1 MYLLYDLLQL
11 RRASLRQTL
20 YVQRHVYQSSQ
31 QNLADL
37 TTNDLNETF
46 KRVRNHLSLKN
57 SIIFRFLRNIIV
69 IEAFVFHSFNEKL
82 KMKAQIQDIIIR
94 YELSAF

>member
-1 MYLLYDLLQL
+1 MYLLYDLFQL

-31 QNLADL
+31 QNFADL
-37 TTNDLNETF
+37 TTNDLNEAF
-46 KRVRNHLSLKN
+46 ERVRNHLSLKN
-57 SIIFRFLRNIIV
+57 SIILRFLKNIIV
-69 IEAFVFHSFNEKL
+69 IETFVSHSFNEKL